1 MQYHRHLPKP
11 PFPHHGHHHHQL
23 VEGAENVCLSDD
35 ASLSEELCLT
45 EELWHVDSAINQIID
60 AHASVHRN
68 DLPAGGLDEQQHCH
82 LISTHSPPI
91 INLSPNLSPSSDHHR
106 TSPVYDLRESTR
118 RRSTQG
124 GYSSKNSGVICVWG
138 GKEESV
144 KQTIFFSVLFHNSV
158 CIHYTCHTCILHP
171 LTSVLIIDH

>member
-1 MQYHRHLPKP
+1 MPVASQQKEPQVVQYHRHLPKP

-35 ASLSEELCLT
+35 ASLSEELCLS

-60 AHASVHRN
+60 AHASVHHN
-68 DLPAGGLDEQQHCH
+68 DLPAGGLDQQQHCH

-124 GYSSKNSGVICVWG
+124 GCSEK
-138 GKEESV
+138 
-144 KQTIFFSVLFHNSV
+144 L
-158 CIHYTCHTCILHP
+158 
-171 LTSVLIIDH
+171 

>member
-1 MQYHRHLPKP
+1 MPVASQQKEPQVVQYHRHLPKP

-35 ASLSEELCLT
+35 ASLSEELCLS

-68 DLPAGGLDEQQHCH
+68 DLPAGSLDQQQHCH

-124 GYSSKNSGVICVWG
+124 GYS
-138 GKEESV
+138 ESTAV
-144 KQTIFFSVLFHNSV
+144 MNNGE
-158 CIHYTCHTCILHP
+158 
-171 LTSVLIIDH
+171 DDN